1 MGSERNLLKL
11 ADECVKFSV
20 RVLHDAIHPLLGV
33 AALDGT
39 LAVGSARVLNGSTIS
54 LSSVA
59 GDHVCGVVVSRWFL
73 WAFCG
78 MGVKV
83 VRESVK
89 SGRKSRCFEIRAGSC
104 VDK

>member
-1 MGSERNLLKL
+1 MCSERNLLKL

-20 RVLHDAIHPLLGV
+20 RVFHDAIHPFLGV
-33 AALDGT
+33 AALNGT
-39 LAVGSARVLNGSTIS
+39 LAVGSAGILNSGSVS
-54 LSSVA
+54 LSRVA

-73 WAFCG
+73 WGFGG
-78 MGVKV
+78 MV

-89 SGRKSRCFEIRAGSC
+89 SGRKSRCFETRAGSC